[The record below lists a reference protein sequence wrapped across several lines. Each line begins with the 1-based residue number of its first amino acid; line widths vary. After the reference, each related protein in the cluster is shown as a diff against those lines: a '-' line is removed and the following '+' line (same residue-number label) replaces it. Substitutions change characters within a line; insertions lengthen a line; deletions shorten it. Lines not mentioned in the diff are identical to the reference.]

1 MSKSVNMERLIQNL
15 DNKLENN
22 SHNSFNNKT
31 YLPLNENKNNIP
43 DANFSFIDKTQ
54 PQPQPQVQ
62 LKLIKHPEV
71 KIVKEKINYF
81 SACKRYLLIFFI
93 FIILSHQEFDYITNI
108 DKMSNLYKIVLKA
121 VVFVIILMILN
132 IFIE

>member
-15 DNKLENN
+15 DNRLENN
-22 SHNSFNNKT
+22 SLDGYNNKT

-54 PQPQPQVQ
+54 PQVQ
-62 LKLIKHPEV
+62 LKLIKQPEV

-81 SACKRYLLIFFI
+81 STCKRYLLIFFI

-108 DKMSNLYKIVLKA
+108 DNMTNLYRIVLKA
-121 VVFVIILMILN
+121 VVFVIILMIVN

>member
-15 DNKLENN
+15 DNRLENN
-22 SHNSFNNKT
+22 SLDGYNNKT

-54 PQPQPQVQ
+54 PQPQ
-62 LKLIKHPEV
+62 LKLIKQPEV

-81 SACKRYLLIFFI
+81 STCKRYLLIFFI

-108 DKMSNLYKIVLKA
+108 DNMTNLYRIVLKA
-121 VVFVIILMILN
+121 VVFVIILMIVN

>member
-15 DNKLENN
+15 DNRLENN
-22 SHNSFNNKT
+22 SLDGYNNKT

-54 PQPQPQVQ
+54 PQAQ
-62 LKLIKHPEV
+62 LKLIKQPEV

-81 SACKRYLLIFFI
+81 STCKRYLLIFFI
-93 FIILSHQEFDYITNI
+93 FIILSHPEFDYITNI
-108 DKMSNLYKIVLKA
+108 DNMTNLYRIVLKA
-121 VVFVIILMILN
+121 VVFVIILMIVN